1 MKEITRIRAG
11 KKSAFPDMIVLKD
24 QQVSNLQTKEISI
37 RVMEVYLSERDIY
50 IPRDKYG
57 ISLHCLQYFGQ
68 FGQMF
73 TKFKI
78 ETHIHFLEH

>member
-1 MKEITRIRAG
+1 
-11 KKSAFPDMIVLKD
+11 
-24 QQVSNLQTKEISI
+24 
-37 RVMEVYLSERDIY
+37 MEVYLSERDIY

-78 ETHIHFLEH
+78 GTHIHFLEHWNLKQFLIVDINYNLQNGHNLGQFIKVYKQRIWQIC